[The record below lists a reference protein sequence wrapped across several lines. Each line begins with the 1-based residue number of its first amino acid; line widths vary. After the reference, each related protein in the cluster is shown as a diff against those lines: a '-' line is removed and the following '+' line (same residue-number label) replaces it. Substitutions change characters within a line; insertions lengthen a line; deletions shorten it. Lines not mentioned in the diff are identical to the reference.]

1 MIEIKGLE
9 KKFGDL
15 VVLKDM
21 NLQFEKGQ
29 VTVIIGPSGSGK
41 STLLRT
47 LNGLETPSK
56 GQVLVEGEMLGK
68 TEKALDK
75 TRQKLGFVFQSFNL
89 FPHKTVLENLTL
101 APIQVKKEDPS
112 QVKKRALMLLE
123 KVGLSDKAD
132 AYPSQLSGGQK
143 QRIAIA
149 RALNME
155 PEWLLFDEPT
165 SALDPEMV
173 KEVLELMKTLAE
185 EGMNMIIVTHEMGFA
200 REVADRV
207 IFMDEGYV
215 VEDKCPELL
224 FGQPEMARTQQ
235 FLSKVL

>member
-1 MIEIKGLE
+1 MIEVKGLE

-21 NLQFEKGQ
+21 SIQFEKGQ

-47 LNGLETPSK
+47 LNGLELPTK
-56 GQVLVEGEMLGK
+56 GQVLVEGEVLGHTDK
-68 TEKALDK
+68 ELDHI
-75 TRQKLGFVFQSFNL
+75 RQKMGFVFQSFNL

-101 APIQVKKEDPS
+101 APTKVKKEHPA
-112 QVKKRALMLLE
+112 QVTERALKLLE
-123 KVGLSDKAD
+123 KVGLLEKAD

-200 REVADRV
+200 KEVADRV

-215 VEDKCPELL
+215 VEDKCPLLL
-224 FGQPEMARTQQ
+224 FEQPEMERTQQ